1 MTNQSTKRRPFVL
14 SCLLL
19 PALVFGPMAIV
30 IPFIPIVPWELDGE
44 PVGFVDFWKTGGGR
58 FLILIGTLLT
68 GISYGLIKRKKW
80 TKHVVLFL
88 VLMVSSIDVIF
99 EEEGRNSAL
108 AFSIVFSSVSLW
120 YLYFKRSVIEHF
132 EDSNQPGEAIG
143 THRSALHTD
152 SSL

>member
-30 IPFIPIVPWELDGE
+30 IPFIPIGPI
-44 PVGFVDFWKTGGGR
+44 WKTGGDR

-108 AFSIVFSSVSLW
+108 AFSSCRFLS
-120 YLYFKRSVIEHF
+120 
-132 EDSNQPGEAIG
+132 
-143 THRSALHTD
+143 
-152 SSL
+152 